1 MWRRLLNGIDDF
13 TEEKLEELVKVG
25 GTKGSERMG
34 EVVKEVAKR
43 LVFFTEED
51 CYISSCTRPQVY
63 GRRSL
68 FKEEV
73 SIKGWDDDIFEMAGE
88 YQLEEINRVA
98 EAVGAQIAIKKVK
111 TYRTLGPD
119 HMSLETFEM
128 IATII
133 NQQEGGLDKLELKAV
148 EVWQSCAV
156 VQDIFLTL
164 MKASKEWIVQSLTV
178 GLMGNDPINEEL
190 WKVLVKKANCGQIGK
205 LILLVDIEQVATI
218 GEEDLKAV
226 WEITGKLE
234 AEFYTMSN
242 EELVLTRTYGGGRGA
257 HEPKA
262 TWEEVHQDVLKNIC

>member
-1 MWRRLLNGIDDF
+1 MGLT

-25 GTKGSERMG
+25 GTRYSERMG
-34 EVVKEVAKR
+34 EVVQELAR
-43 LVFFTEED
+43 RFVFLTEED
-51 CYISSCTRPQVY
+51 SYISSSTRPRVY

-68 FKEEV
+68 FKVEV
-73 SIKGWDDDIFEMAGE
+73 SIKGWKDDIFDMAGE

-98 EAVGAQIAIKKVK
+98 KAVGAQIAIKKVK

-119 HMSLETFEM
+119 HMSLEIFEM

-148 EVWQSCAV
+148 EVWQTSAV
-156 VQDIFLTL
+156 VQMDIFLIL

-178 GLMGNDPINEEL
+178 GLMGNDLINEEI

-205 LILLVDIEQVATI
+205 LILLVDIEEVATV
-218 GEEDLKAV
+218 GKEHLKAV

-242 EELVLTRTYGGGRGA
+242 EELVMTSACGGGRGVQ
-257 HEPKA
+257 EPKA
-262 TWEEVHQDVLKNIC
+262 TWEEVYQVVLKNIC